1 MAMGRINI
9 DNNTQKSFFTVIRS
23 LESKLRNDTLM
34 NLKTQLTKA

>member
-9 DNNTQKSFFTVIRS
+9 DNKTQKSFFTVMSS
-23 LESKLRNDTLM
+23 LDSKLRNDTLM